1 MKEKQ
6 KPQYTVLQNLSY
18 TACLA
23 WQHSKLLV
31 VIALASYALSLATS
45 LVQLYIAP
53 IILQKVEQSVP
64 LAELLLTIGLF
75 TIMLMVCNATAT
87 YLETTKFPGEMRF
100 VHGLTK
106 VMISR
111 SCETSYPNQFNTEYQ
126 KKQLQAYIAVFNEGG
141 KGLPEMIPEALQF
154 LISLIGFVL
163 FLLVLSGLHPFLLA
177 VVILTSAISFFI
189 GRNTDAWGYNA
200 GDESMEIRQRKTY
213 IINLAMANEMP
224 KDIRI
229 FGMRQ
234 WLDDIWDKTLELWS
248 AFCNRC
254 EKRIFWTKAA
264 DAFLSFARNGIA
276 YFYLIRLVLKEDL
289 PASEFL
295 LYFSAVTGFTSWITT
310 LLNSAS
316 ELNKISLQIC
326 RFREYMDWPEPFK
339 FEEGKPVSK
348 DDFDH
353 YELTLENVSFRYP
366 ESGKDI
372 ISHMNL
378 TIHPGEKLA
387 IVGLNGAGKTTLIKL
402 LCGFLDPTEG
412 RVLLNGQDI
421 RKFNRKDYYTLF
433 TAVFQDFSRLQVTIA
448 QNIAQTV
455 SGIDEERL
463 AHCVERAGLT
473 QVLSELPNGLD
484 TMLGRIVGDD
494 GIELSGGQLQRL
506 MLARALYKDAPILML
521 DEPTAALDP
530 IAENEIY
537 QQYNEMTHGRTSV
550 YISHRLAS
558 TRFCDRII
566 FLQNG
571 NIAEEGNH
579 DELMALGGGYC
590 NLFNVQSKYYREGG
604 TDNESQNELA

>member
-1 MKEKQ
+1 MKIKEKS
-6 KPQYTVLQNLSY
+6 KYKVLQNLNY
-18 TACLA
+18 TAQLA
-23 WQHSKLLV
+23 WRHSRLLV
-31 VIALASYALSLATS
+31 IMAVVSSCLSLATS

-64 LAELLLTIGLF
+64 LSELLITIGLF
-75 TIMLMVCNATAT
+75 TAMLIVCNGAAV

-106 VMISR
+106 VMIRR
-111 SCETSYPNQFNTEYQ
+111 SCETSYPNQFDTDYQ

-141 KGLPEMIPEALQF
+141 KGLPEMIPEVLRF
-154 LISLIGFVL
+154 LISLIGFML
-163 FLLVLSGLHPFLLA
+163 FLMVLRGLHPFLLG
-177 VVILTSAISFFI
+177 VIILTSAISYFI

-229 FGMRQ
+229 FGMRK
-234 WLDDIWDKTLELWS
+234 WLDDIWNKTLELWR

-264 DAFLSFARNGIA
+264 DVLLAFARNGIA
-276 YFYLIRLVLKEDL
+276 YFFLIRMVLTEDL

-295 LYFSAVTGFTSWITT
+295 LYFSAVSGFTNWITI

-339 FEEGKPVSK
+339 FEEGKPISK
-348 DDFDH
+348 NDFSQ
-353 YELTLENVSFRYP
+353 YELQLEDVSFCYP
-366 ESGKDI
+366 ESDTDI

-378 TIHPGEKLA
+378 TIRPGEKLA

-412 RVLLNGQDI
+412 RVLLNGHDI
-421 RKFNRKDYYTLF
+421 REFNRKDYYTLF

-448 QNIAQTV
+448 QNIAQSI
-455 SGIDEERL
+455 SGIDQDRITR
-463 AHCVERAGLT
+463 CVDRAGLT
-473 QVLSELPNGLD
+473 QALAELPNGLD
-484 TMLGRIVGDD
+484 TMLGKIVGDD

-506 MLARALYKDAPILML
+506 MLARALYKDAPILLL

-537 QQYNEMTHGRTSV
+537 QKYNEMTHGRTSV
-550 YISHRLAS
+550 YISHRVAS

-566 FLQNG
+566 FLADG
-571 NIAEEGNH
+571 NIAEEGSH

-604 TDNESQNELA
+604 TDNENQDELA

>member
-1 MKEKQ
+1 MKSKE
-6 KPQYTVLQNLSY
+6 KPQYTVLQNMNY
-18 TACLA
+18 TARLA
-23 WQHSKLLV
+23 WKHSRLLV
-31 VIALASYALSLATS
+31 LMAIAASILSLVTS

-64 LAELLLTIGLF
+64 LSELLLTIGLF
-75 TIMLMVCNATAT
+75 TAMLMVCNGAAV

-106 VMISR
+106 VMIRR
-111 SCETSYPNQFNTEYQ
+111 SCETSYPNQFDTDYQ
-126 KKQLQAYIAVFNEGG
+126 KKQLQAYIAVFNGGG
-141 KGLPEMIPEALQF
+141 KGLLGVI
-154 LISLIGFVL
+154 
-163 FLLVLSGLHPFLLA
+163 
-177 VVILTSAISFFI
+177 ILTSAISYFI

-229 FGMRQ
+229 FGMRK
-234 WLDDIWDKTLELWS
+234 WLDDIWNKTLELWR

-254 EKRIFWTKAA
+254 EKKIFWTKVA
-264 DAFLSFARNGIA
+264 DVLLAFARNGIA
-276 YFYLIRLVLKEDL
+276 YFFLIRMVLTEDL

-295 LYFSAVTGFTSWITT
+295 LYFSAVSGFTNWITI

-326 RFREYMDWPEPFK
+326 RFREYMDWPEQFK
-339 FEEGKPVSK
+339 FTEGKPVSRE
-348 DDFDH
+348 DYDQ
-353 YELTLENVSFRYP
+353 YELRLENVSFRYP
-366 ESGKDI
+366 ESDKDI

-378 TIHPGEKLA
+378 TIRPGEKLA
-387 IVGLNGAGKTTLIKL
+387 IVGLNGVGKTTLIKL
-402 LCGFLDPTEG
+402 LCGFLNPTEG

-421 RKFNRKDYYTLF
+421 REFNRKDYYSLF

-448 QNIAQTV
+448 QNIAQ
-455 SGIDEERL
+455 SISDIDQDRL
-463 AHCVERAGLT
+463 RRCVDRAGLT
-473 QVLSELPNGLD
+473 QVLAELPNGLD
-484 TMLGRIVGDD
+484 TMLGKIVGDD

-506 MLARALYKDAPILML
+506 MLARALYKDAPILLL

-537 QQYNEMTHGRTSV
+537 QKYNEMTHGRTSV

-566 FLQNG
+566 FLADG
-571 NIAEEGNH
+571 NIAEEGSH

-590 NLFNVQSKYYREGG
+590 NLFNVQSKYYREG
-604 TDNESQNELA
+604 

>member
-1 MKEKQ
+1 MKLKEKP
-6 KPQYTVLQNLSY
+6 KYRVLQNLNY
-18 TACLA
+18 TAQLA
-23 WQHSKLLV
+23 WKHSRLLV
-31 VIALASYALSLATS
+31 IMAVASSCLSLVTS

-53 IILQKVEQSVP
+53 IILQKVEQAVP
-64 LAELLLTIGLF
+64 LSELMLTIGLF
-75 TIMLMVCNATAT
+75 TLMLVVCNAASS
-87 YLETTKFPGEMRF
+87 YLESTKFPGESRF
-100 VHGLTK
+100 IHGLTK
-106 VMISR
+106 VMVRR
-111 SCETSYPNQFNTEYQ
+111 SCETSYPNQFDTDYQ

-141 KGLPEMIPEALQF
+141 KGLPEMIPEALRF

-163 FLLVLSGLHPFLLA
+163 FLMVLRGLHPFLLG
-177 VVILTSAISFFI
+177 VIILTSAISYFI

-200 GDESMEIRQRKTY
+200 GDKSMEIRQRKTY

-229 FGMRQ
+229 FGMRK
-234 WLDDIWDKTLELWS
+234 WLDDIWDKTLELWRV
-248 AFCNRC
+248 FCNRC
-254 EKRIFWTKAA
+254 EKKIFWTKAA
-264 DAFLSFARNGIA
+264 DVLLAFARNGIA
-276 YFYLIRLVLKEDL
+276 YFFLIRMVLTEDL

-295 LYFSAVTGFTSWITT
+295 LYFSAVSGFTSWITI

-326 RFREYMDWPEPFK
+326 RFREYMDWSEPFK
-339 FEEGKPVSK
+339 FEEGKPISK
-348 DDFDH
+348 DDFSQ
-353 YELTLENVSFRYP
+353 YELRLEDVSFRYP
-366 ESGKDI
+366 ESDADI

-378 TIHPGEKLA
+378 TIRPGEKLA

-421 RKFNRKDYYTLF
+421 REFNRKDYYTLF

-448 QNIAQTV
+448 QNIAQSI
-455 SGIDEERL
+455 SGIDQDKLTR
-463 AHCVERAGLT
+463 CVERAGLT
-473 QVLSELPNGLD
+473 QALAELPNGLN
-484 TMLGRIVGDD
+484 TMLGKIVGDD

-537 QQYNEMTHGRTSV
+537 QKYNEMTNGRTSV

-566 FLQNG
+566 FLADG
-571 NIAEEGNH
+571 NIAEEGSH

-604 TDNESQNELA
+604 TDNEIQDELA

>member
-1 MKEKQ
+1 MKSKE
-6 KPQYTVLQNLSY
+6 KPQYTVLQNLNY
-18 TACLA
+18 TARLT
-23 WQHSKLLV
+23 WKHSRILV
-31 VIALASYALSLATS
+31 IMAVAAAALSLVTS
-45 LVQLYIAP
+45 LIQLYIAP
-53 IILQKVEQSVP
+53 IILQKVEKSVP
-64 LAELLLTIGLF
+64 LSELLFTIGLF
-75 TIMLMVCNATAT
+75 TAILMMCNGAAV

-106 VMISR
+106 VMVKR
-111 SCETSYPNQFNTEYQ
+111 SCETSYPNQFDTEYQ

-154 LISLIGFVL
+154 LISLIGFAL
-163 FLLVLSGLHPFLLA
+163 FLMVLRGLHPILLGII
-177 VVILTSAISFFI
+177 ILTSAISYFI

-229 FGMRQ
+229 FGMRK
-234 WLDDIWDKTLELWS
+234 WLDDIWDKTLELWR

-264 DAFLSFARNGIA
+264 DAILAFARNGIA
-276 YFYLIRLVLKEDL
+276 YFYLIRLVLKESL

-339 FEEGKPVSK
+339 FGEGKPISK
-348 DDFDH
+348 DDFSQ
-353 YELTLENVSFRYP
+353 YELRLENVSFRYP

-402 LCGFLDPTEG
+402 LCGFLNPTEG

-421 RKFNRKDYYTLF
+421 RIFNRKDYYTLF

-448 QNIAQTV
+448 QNIAQTI
-455 SGIDEERL
+455 SGIDEQRL

-473 QVLSELPNGLD
+473 QALAELPNGLD

-566 FLQNG
+566 FLQG
-571 NIAEEGNH
+571 GTIAEEGSH
-579 DELMALGGGYC
+579 EELMALGGGYC
-590 NLFNVQSKYYREGG
+590 NLFQVQSKYYREGG
-604 TDNESQNELA
+604 TDNEIQDELA

>member
-6 KPQYTVLQNLSY
+6 KPQYTILQNLSY
-18 TACLA
+18 TARLA
-23 WQHSKLLV
+23 WKHSKLLV
-31 VIALASYALSLATS
+31 VIAVVSSVLSLATS

-53 IILQKVEQSVP
+53 IILQKVERAVP
-64 LAELLLTIGLF
+64 LSELLLTITLF
-75 TIMLMVCNATAT
+75 TIMLMVCNAAAT

-106 VMISR
+106 VMIAR
-111 SCETSYPNQFNTEYQ
+111 SCETSYPNQFDTEYQ
-126 KKQLQAYIAVFNEGG
+126 KKQLQAYIAVFNEGS
-141 KGLPEMIPEALQF
+141 KGLPEMIPEALRF

-163 FLLVLSGLHPFLLA
+163 FLLVLSGLHPFLLG
-177 VVILTSAISFFI
+177 VVILTSVISFFI
-189 GRNTDAWGYNA
+189 GRNTDVWGYNA

-234 WLDDIWDKTLELWS
+234 WLDDIWDKTLELWR

-276 YFYLIRLVLKEDL
+276 YFYLIRMVLNDGL
-289 PASEFL
+289 SASEFL
-295 LYFSAVTGFTSWITT
+295 LYFSAVTGFTGWITT
-310 LLNSAS
+310 LLNSTS

-339 FEEGKPVSK
+339 FETGKTVSK

-421 RKFNRKDYYTLF
+421 REFNRQDYYTLF

-448 QNIAQTV
+448 QNIAQSI
-455 SGIDEERL
+455 SGIDKERL

-473 QVLSELPNGLD
+473 QTLGELPNGLN

-506 MLARALYKDAPILML
+506 MLARALYKDAPILLL
-521 DEPTAALDP
+521 DEPTASLDP

-566 FLQNG
+566 FLADG
-571 NIAEEGNH
+571 NIAEEGTH
-579 DELMALGGGYC
+579 DELMALNGGYC
-590 NLFNVQSKYYREGG
+590 HLFNVQSKYYREGG
-604 TDNESQNELA
+604 TDHEE

>member
-1 MKEKQ
+1 MKAKEK
-6 KPQYTVLQNLSY
+6 PNYTVLQNLNY
-18 TACLA
+18 TARLA
-23 WQHSKLLV
+23 WKHSRLLV
-31 VIALASYALSLATS
+31 IMAVAASILSIATS

-53 IILQKVEQSVP
+53 IILQKVERSVP
-64 LAELLLTIGLF
+64 LPELLLTIGMF
-75 TIMLMVCNATAT
+75 TAMLMMCNGAAV
-87 YLETTKFPGEMRF
+87 YLETTKFPGEMRL
-100 VHGLTK
+100 VHGMTK
-106 VMISR
+106 VMVKR
-111 SCETSYPNQFNTEYQ
+111 SCETSYPNQFDVEYQ

-141 KGLPEMIPEALQF
+141 KGLPEMIQEALRF

-163 FLLVLSGLHPFLLA
+163 FLMVLRGLHPFLLGII
-177 VVILTSAISFFI
+177 ILTSAISYLI

-200 GDESMEIRQRKTY
+200 GDESMEIRQRKNY

-234 WLDDIWDKTLELWS
+234 WLDDIWEKTLELWR

-254 EKRIFWTKAA
+254 EKKIFWTKAA
-264 DAFLSFARNGIA
+264 DAFLAFARNGIA
-276 YFYLIRLVLKEDL
+276 YFYLIRLVLEEDL

-326 RFREYMDWPEPFK
+326 RFREYMDWPETFK
-339 FEEGKPVSK
+339 FEDGKPVSK
-348 DDFDH
+348 NDFDR
-353 YELTLENVSFRYP
+353 YELRLENVSFRYP
-366 ESGKDI
+366 ESDKDI

-421 RKFNRKDYYTLF
+421 REFNRKDYYTLF

-448 QNIAQTV
+448 QNIAQSV

-473 QVLSELPNGLD
+473 KAIEELPNGLD

-537 QQYNEMTHGRTSV
+537 RQYNEMTHGRTSV

-566 FLQNG
+566 FLSDG
-571 NIAEEGNH
+571 NIAEEGSH

-604 TDNESQNELA
+604 KDNEEQNQLA

>member
-1 MKEKQ
+1 MKK
-6 KPQYTVLQNLSY
+6 KPQYSVLQNLSY
-18 TACLA
+18 TARLA
-23 WQHSKLLV
+23 WKHSKLLA
-31 VIALASYALSLATS
+31 VIAAASSVLSLATS
-45 LVQLYIAP
+45 LVQLYISP
-53 IILQKVEQSVP
+53 IILRKVEQSVP
-64 LAELLLTIGLF
+64 LSELLLTIALF
-75 TIMLMVCNATAT
+75 TIMLMACNAAVT

-106 VMISR
+106 VMVSR
-111 SCETSYPNQFNTEYQ
+111 SCQTSYPNQLDTEFQ
-126 KKQLQAYIAVFNEGG
+126 KTQLSAYIAVFNDGG
-141 KGLPEMIPEALQF
+141 KGLPEMLPEAF
-154 LISLIGFVL
+154 RFTISLIGFVL
-163 FLLVLSGLHPFLLA
+163 FLLVLRGLHPFLLG
-177 VVILTSAISFFI
+177 VVILTSAISYFI

-213 IINLAMANEMP
+213 IINLAMGNEMP

-229 FGMRQ
+229 FGMRG
-234 WLDDIWDKTLELWS
+234 WLDDIWDKTLELWR

-276 YFYLIRLVLKEDL
+276 YFYLIRMVLNDNL
-289 PASEFL
+289 SASEFL

-326 RFREYMDWPEPFK
+326 RFREYMDWPEPFN
-339 FEEGKPVSK
+339 FRDGKPVSR
-348 DDFDH
+348 DDFDQ
-353 YELTLENVSFRYP
+353 YELRLENVSYRYP
-366 ESGKDI
+366 ESEKDI

-378 TIHPGEKLA
+378 TIRPGEKLA

-421 RKFNRKDYYTLF
+421 REFNRQDYYSLF

-448 QNIAQTV
+448 QNIAQ
-455 SGIDEERL
+455 SISDIDKERL
-463 AHCVERAGLT
+463 ARCVERAGLT
-473 QVLSELPNGLD
+473 QALSELPDGLD
-484 TMLGRIVGDD
+484 TMLGRIMGDN

-566 FLQNG
+566 FLADG
-571 NIAEEGNH
+571 NIAEEGSH
-579 DELMALGGGYC
+579 EELMALGGGYC

-604 TDNESQNELA
+604 TDHESKDELA

>member
-1 MKEKQ
+1 MKSKE
-6 KPQYTVLQNLSY
+6 KPQYTVLQNLNY
-18 TACLA
+18 TARLT
-23 WQHSKLLV
+23 WKHSRILV
-31 VIALASYALSLATS
+31 IMAVAAAALSLVTS
-45 LVQLYIAP
+45 LIQLYIAP
-53 IILQKVEQSVP
+53 IILQKVEKSVP
-64 LAELLLTIGLF
+64 LSELLFTIGLF
-75 TIMLMVCNATAT
+75 TAILMMCNGAAV

-106 VMISR
+106 VMVKR
-111 SCETSYPNQFNTEYQ
+111 SCETSYPNQFDTEYQ

-154 LISLIGFVL
+154 LISLIGFAL
-163 FLLVLSGLHPFLLA
+163 FLMVLRGLHPILLGII
-177 VVILTSAISFFI
+177 ILISAISYFI

-200 GDESMEIRQRKTY
+200 GDESMDIRQRKNY

-229 FGMRQ
+229 FGMRK
-234 WLDDIWDKTLELWS
+234 WLDDIWDKTLELWR

-254 EKRIFWTKAA
+254 EKRIFWTKAGDVLLA
-264 DAFLSFARNGIA
+264 FARNGIA
-276 YFYLIRLVLKEDL
+276 YFYLIRLVLWEDL

-339 FEEGKPVSK
+339 FGEGKPISK
-348 DDFDH
+348 DDFSQ
-353 YELTLENVSFRYP
+353 YELRLENVSFRYP

-402 LCGFLDPTEG
+402 LCGFLNPTEG

-421 RKFNRKDYYTLF
+421 RIFNRKDYYTLF

-448 QNIAQTV
+448 QNIAQTI
-455 SGIDEERL
+455 SGIDEQRL

-473 QVLSELPNGLD
+473 QALAELPNGLD

-566 FLQNG
+566 FLQG
-571 NIAEEGNH
+571 GTIAEEGSH
-579 DELMALGGGYC
+579 EELMALGGGYC
-590 NLFNVQSKYYREGG
+590 NLFQVQSKYYREGG
-604 TDNESQNELA
+604 TDNEIQDELA

>member
-1 MKEKQ
+1 MKLKE
-6 KPQYTVLQNLSY
+6 KPQYKILQNLSY
-18 TACLA
+18 TAQLA
-23 WQHSKLLV
+23 WKHSRLMVLM
-31 VIALASYALSLATS
+31 AAAASGLSLATS
-45 LVQLYIAP
+45 LVQLYIGP
-53 IILQKVEQSVP
+53 IILQKVEQAVP
-64 LAELLLTIGLF
+64 LPELLLTIGLF
-75 TIMLMVCNATAT
+75 TLMLVACNAASA
-87 YLETTKFPGEMRF
+87 YLEATKFPGESRF
-100 VHGLTK
+100 IHGLTK
-106 VMISR
+106 VMVKR
-111 SCETSYPNQFNTEYQ
+111 SCETSYPNQFDTEFL
-126 KKQLQAYIAVFNEGG
+126 KKQVQAYIAVFNDGG
-141 KGLPEMIPEALQF
+141 KGLPEMIPEALRF
-154 LISLIGFVL
+154 LIALIGFAL
-163 FLLVLSGLHPFLLA
+163 FLFVLRGLHPFLLG
-177 VVILTSAISFFI
+177 VVILTSAVSYFV
-189 GRNTDAWGYNA
+189 GRNTDAWSYNA
-200 GDESMEIRQRKTY
+200 GNESMEIRQRKTY
-213 IINLAMANEMP
+213 IINLVMANEMP

-229 FGMRQ
+229 FGMRK
-234 WLDDIWDKTLELWS
+234 WLDDIWEKTLELWR

-254 EKRIFWTKAA
+254 EKKIFWTKAVDVLLA
-264 DAFLSFARNGIA
+264 FARNAIA
-276 YFYLIRLVLKEDL
+276 YFYLISMVLKEDL

-295 LYFSAVTGFTSWITT
+295 LYFSAVTGFTSWITI

-339 FEEGKPVSK
+339 FAQGQHVSR
-348 DDFDH
+348 DDFDR
-353 YELTLENVSFRYP
+353 YELRLENVSFRYP
-366 ESGKDI
+366 ESEKDI

-421 RKFNRKDYYTLF
+421 RKFNRQDYYTLF

-448 QNIAQTV
+448 QNIAQSI
-455 SGIDEERL
+455 SGIDNQQL
-463 AHCVERAGLT
+463 ADCVERAGLT
-473 QVLSELPNGLD
+473 QALSELPKGLN
-484 TMLGRIVGDD
+484 TMIGRIVGDD
-494 GIELSGGQLQRL
+494 GVELSGGQLQRL

-566 FLQNG
+566 FLAEG
-571 NIAEEGNH
+571 NIAEEGSH

-590 NLFNVQSKYYREGG
+590 NLFHVQSKYYREGG
-604 TDNESQNELA
+604 RDYENRDELA